1 MVKNIK
7 IFLSLFFVVVL
18 GLLATTA
25 NAMVIGI
32 DLGSQTFKVSL
43 IKPGAFETVLNEQS
57 GRKTISSV
65 GWFKDERLFSSDSF
79 SVWARNPKQNY
90 NLVQAF
96 LGIKYKEGL
105 VEEISNGLPLG
116 FKVKNDTT
124 RNTVSIVYDDEI
136 NYSPEELTGMLL
148 RRVKDMASSYAG
160 SSIKDC
166 AITIPPYFTQQQR
179 QALLDGAQLAGLN
192 VLSLIHD
199 VNAAA
204 LSYAMDRTFLEKN
217 QSVIFY
223 DMGARHTSVS
233 LVEFES
239 HNEQIKGVKKNKTVS
254 SVSVKGIEWD
264 EKLGGFDFDMVIVN
278 HLKSL
283 LKKQIPSANIDDIKI
298 TIKLL
303 KEVGKMKENLSV
315 NQQAQIFIGSLVD
328 DHDFQAT
335 ISRQQFEELS
345 QSLVERAL
353 LPLKKLIDSTS
364 IKLKDIEHF
373 EVIGG
378 GVRIPFIQQALKD
391 YLKRDTLDKHLNGD
405 EAMSNG
411 AAFYAASLTHY
422 FKVKEIKLRDILL
435 NSVDVEI
442 NNNLISSNSNNG
454 GETLLEE
461 ETEDNEDNENNNSG
475 NQQQQ
480 QQPTIN
486 QGGLK
491 DKKIQLFKVNS
502 KLGIKKT
509 VSFSSENGFSLFL
522 NNPTINNP
530 LATYTVTNVP
540 TTGERY
546 NFTGKPKIHCSFRL
560 TTSGIVVLE
569 KAEAEITVS
578 LIKPQPQQNKTST
591 TASSKKNVTIE
602 TDGGSE
608 DTKSTK
614 EDETTTTTTTEENK
628 KEVVEEVEEV
638 VVEKVIE
645 YIQKTI
651 RVPLNFTIKY
661 GGGGVEPLSKELL
674 SESNDR
680 INKLDQVDRILRE
693 LRQERNNLESFIY
706 ETRDKLESNEEYLK
720 CSTQEERDQLVEEL
734 DKTSSW
740 LSDALDN
747 DNSETEEY
755 RKQLKDIKKKA
766 DKIVNRVSQYQLVPV
781 ALEELEDVVDKVK
794 PLFESASK
802 DLNITAEELKETTDK
817 IKSVSDWVQEK
828 KSEFKLADYS
838 KDLQTSS
845 YDIKF
850 KLYDLERTIKEILK
864 KKKKPVKPSSS
875 SKKDKSS
882 KDKSSKGKPNSTTDE
897 KEQKEQQKDDFE
909 RESQFQNDGASE
921 EQQQFE
927 EDHKVHDEL

>member
-1 MVKNIK
+1 
-7 IFLSLFFVVVL
+7 
-18 GLLATTA
+18 
-25 NAMVIGI
+25 MVIGI

-90 NLVQAF
+90 NLIQAF

-116 FKVKNDTT
+116 FKVKNDTV
-124 RNTVSIVYDDEI
+124 RNTVSIVYDDET
-136 NYSPEELTGMLL
+136 NYSAEELTGMLL

-179 QALLDGAQLAGLN
+179 QALLDAAQLAGLN

-199 VNAAA
+199 INAAA
-204 LSYAMDRTFLEKN
+204 LSFAMDRTFLEKN

-254 SVSVKGIEWD
+254 SASVKGIEWD

-278 HLKSL
+278 HLKTL
-283 LKKQIPSANIDDIKI
+283 LKKQIPSANVDDIKI

-315 NQQAQIFIGSLVD
+315 NQQAHIFIGSLVD

-335 ISRQQFEELS
+335 ISKQQFEELS
-345 QSLVERAL
+345 QSLIERSL
-353 LPLKKLIDSTS
+353 LPLKKLILSTG
-364 IKLKDIEHF
+364 IKLKDIEYF

-378 GVRIPFIQQALKD
+378 SVRIPFIQQALKD

-422 FKVKEIKLRDILL
+422 FKVKEIKLKDILL

-442 NNNLISSNSNNG
+442 NNNIINSG
-454 GETLLEE
+454 GVGAGGADTLLE
-461 ETEDNEDNENNNSG
+461 ETEDNEDNELNNE
-475 NQQQQ
+475 QQ

-530 LATYTVTNVP
+530 LATYTVSNVP
-540 TTGERY
+540 TPGEKY

-578 LIKPQPQQNKTST
+578 LIKPQPQQNKTS
-591 TASSKKNVTIE
+591 SSSSTKKNTTTIE
-602 TDGGSE
+602 TATDGGSE
-608 DTKSTK
+608 ETT
-614 EDETTTTTTTEENK
+614 DETTTTKQEKEE
-628 KEVVEEVEEV
+628 EEVV

-661 GGGGVEPLSKELL
+661 NGGVEPLSKEL
-674 SESNDR
+674 SQESNDR

-706 ETRDKLESNEEYLK
+706 ETKDKLESNEEYLK
-720 CSTQEERDQLVEEL
+720 CSTQQERDQLVEEL
-734 DKTSSW
+734 DKTSAW

-747 DNSETEEY
+747 DNTETEEY
-755 RKQLKDIKKKA
+755 RKQLKDVKKKA

-781 ALEELEDVVDKVK
+781 ALEELEDTVDKVK
-794 PLFESASK
+794 PMFEIASK
-802 DLNITAEELKETTDK
+802 DLNVTAEELKETTDK
-817 IKSVSDWVQEK
+817 IQSVSDWVQEK

-845 YDIKF
+845 FDIKF

-864 KKKKPVKPSSS
+864 KKKKPVKPSTTS

-882 KDKSSKGKPNSTTDE
+882 KSSKGKSNSTDE
-897 KEQKEQQKDDFE
+897 KDRKQKEQQQKE
-909 RESQFQNDGASE
+909 ESQFQNDGGE
-921 EQQQFE
+921 EQQFE
-927 EDHKVHDEL
+927 DDHKVHDEL

>member
-25 NAMVIGI
+25 NSMVIGI

-90 NLVQAF
+90 NLIQAF

-116 FKVKNDTT
+116 FKVKNDTV

-179 QALLDGAQLAGLN
+179 QALLDAAQLAGLN

-199 VNAAA
+199 INAAA
-204 LSYAMDRTFLEKN
+204 LSFAMDRTFLEKN

-254 SVSVKGIEWD
+254 SASVKGLEWD

-278 HLKSL
+278 HLKTL
-283 LKKQIPSANIDDIKI
+283 LKKQIPSANVDDIKI

-335 ISRQQFEELS
+335 VSKQQFEELS
-345 QSLVERAL
+345 QSLIERSL
-353 LPLKKLIDSTS
+353 LPLKRLIDSTG
-364 IKLKDIEHF
+364 IKLKDIEFF
-373 EVIGG
+373 EVVGG

-422 FKVKEIKLRDILL
+422 FKVKEIKLKDILL

-442 NNNLISSNSNNG
+442 NNNIINSAATG
-454 GETLLEE
+454 GETLLE
-461 ETEDNEDNENNNSG
+461 ETEDNEDNELNSSG
-475 NQQQQ
+475 NE

-530 LATYTVTNVP
+530 LATYTVSNVP
-540 TTGERY
+540 TPGEKY

-578 LIKPQPQQNKTST
+578 LIKPQPQNKTT
-591 TASSKKNVTIE
+591 TGSSSSSSKKNTTIE
-602 TDGGSE
+602 TNDGGSEETKSNQQEDETTDGGSE
-608 DTKSTK
+608 ETK
-614 EDETTTTTTTEENK
+614 EEEI
-628 KEVVEEVEEV
+628 V

-661 GGGGVEPLSKELL
+661 NGCAEPLSKELNQ
-674 SESNDR
+674 ESNDR
-680 INKLDQVDRILRE
+680 INKLDQIDRILRE

-706 ETRDKLESNEEYLK
+706 ETKDKLESNEEYLK
-720 CSTQEERDQLVEEL
+720 CSTQQERDQLVEEL
-734 DKTSSW
+734 DKTSVW

-747 DNSETEEY
+747 DNTETDEY

-781 ALEELEDVVDKVK
+781 ALDELEDTVDKVK
-794 PLFESASK
+794 PMFEIASK

-817 IKSVSDWVQEK
+817 IQSVSDWVQEK

-845 YDIKF
+845 FDIKF

-875 SKKDKSS
+875 SSSSKKDKSS
-882 KDKSSKGKPNSTTDE
+882 KSSKGKSNSTDE
-897 KEQKEQQKDDFE
+897 KDQKQKEQQKE
-909 RESQFQNDGASE
+909 ESQFQNDGAE
-921 EQQQFE
+921 EQQFE
-927 EDHKVHDEL
+927 DDHKVHDEL

>member
-1 MVKNIK
+1 MVKNIN
-7 IFLSLFFVVVL
+7 IFLSLFLVVVL

-43 IKPGAFETVLNEQS
+43 IKPGVFETVLNEQS

-90 NLVQAF
+90 NLIQAF

-223 DMGARHTSVS
+223 DMGSRHTSVS

-283 LKKQIPSANIDDIKI
+283 LKKQIPSANVDDIKI

-335 ISRQQFEELS
+335 VSRQQFEDLS
-345 QSLVERAL
+345 KSLVERSI
-353 LPLKKLIDSTS
+353 LPLKRLIDSTG

-378 GVRIPFIQQALKD
+378 GVRVPFIQQALKD

-442 NNNLISSNSNNG
+442 NNNLISGG
-454 GETLLEE
+454 GETLLE
-461 ETEDNEDNENNNSG
+461 ETEDNEDNENING
-475 NQQQQ
+475 GEDK
-480 QQPTIN
+480 QPTIN

-530 LATYTVTNVP
+530 LATYTVANVP
-540 TTGERY
+540 TTGEKY

-578 LIKPQPQQNKTST
+578 LIKPQPQQNKTSPSSSSS
-591 TASSKKNVTIE
+591 SSKKNVTIE

-608 DTKSTK
+608 ETNKMD
-614 EDETTTTTTTEENK
+614 EDETNSNTKETKEE
-628 KEVVEEVEEV
+628 EEAV

-661 GGGGVEPLSKELL
+661 NGGVEPLSKELYQ
-674 SESNDR
+674 ESNDR

-706 ETRDKLESNEEYLK
+706 ETKDKLESNEEYLK
-720 CSTQEERDQLVEEL
+720 CSTQQERDQLVEEL
-734 DKTSSW
+734 DKTSVW

-747 DNSETEEY
+747 DNTDTEEY

-766 DKIVNRVSQYQLVPV
+766 DKIVNRVNQYQLVPV

-794 PLFESASK
+794 PMFEAASK
-802 DLNITAEELKETTDK
+802 DLNITTEELKETTDK
-817 IKSVSDWVQEK
+817 IQSVSDWVQEK

-864 KKKKPVKPSSS
+864 KKKKSVKPSS

-882 KDKSSKGKPNSTTDE
+882 KSSKGKSNSTTADE
-897 KEQKEQQKDDFE
+897 KEDQKKQKQQKEEFD

-921 EQQQFE
+921 EQQFE
-927 EDHKVHDEL
+927 DDHKVHDEL

>member
-57 GRKTISSV
+57 GRKTVSSV

-79 SVWARNPKQNY
+79 SVWARNPEQNY
-90 NLVQAF
+90 NLIQAF

-105 VEEISNGLPLG
+105 VEEIGNGLPLG
-116 FKVKNDTT
+116 FKVKNDTI
-124 RNTVSIVYDDEI
+124 RNTVSIVYDDDVS
-136 NYSPEELTGMLL
+136 YSAEELTGMLL
-148 RRVKDMASSYAG
+148 RRVKDMASAYAG

-166 AITIPPYFTQQQR
+166 AITIPPFFTQQQR
-179 QALLDGAQLAGLN
+179 QSLLDAAQLAGLN

-204 LSYAMDRTFLEKN
+204 LTYAMDRIFLEKN

-254 SVSVKGIEWD
+254 SVSVKSIEWD
-264 EKLGGFDFDMVIVN
+264 EKLGGYDFDMVIVG
-278 HLKSL
+278 HLKQL
-283 LKKQIPSANIDDIKI
+283 LKKQIPSANVDDIKI

-335 ISRQQFEELS
+335 VSRQQFEDLS
-345 QSLVERAL
+345 KSLVERAL
-353 LPLKKLIDSTS
+353 LPLKRLIDSTS
-364 IKLKDIEHF
+364 IKLKDIEYF
-373 EVIGG
+373 EVVGG
-378 GVRIPFIQQALKD
+378 GIRIPFIQQALKD

-435 NSVDVEI
+435 NPVDVEI
-442 NNNLISSNSNNG
+442 NNSNLVSGNNNA
-454 GETLLEE
+454 ETLLE
-461 ETEDNEDNENNNSG
+461 ETEDNEENENNEK
-475 NQQQQ
+475 
-480 QQPTIN
+480 QPTIN

-491 DKKIQLFKVNS
+491 EKKIQLFKVNS

-522 NNPTINNP
+522 NNPTINSP
-530 LATYTVTNVP
+530 LATYIVSNVP
-540 TTGERY
+540 TPGEKY

-578 LIKPQPQQNKTST
+578 MIKPQPQPNKNTT
-591 TASSKKNVTIE
+591 TASTKKNATIE
-602 TDGGSE
+602 TTNDG
-608 DTKSTK
+608 ST
-614 EDETTTTTTTEENK
+614 EEEEEEEETTTKEEGTIQ
-628 KEVVEEVEEV
+628 EE
-638 VVEKVIE
+638 KIIE

-651 RVPLNFTIKY
+651 RVPLNFTVKY
-661 GGGGVEPLSKELL
+661 NGGVEPLSKELYL
-674 SESNDR
+674 ESNDR

-706 ETRDKLESNEEYLK
+706 ETKDKLDSNEEYLK
-720 CSTQEERDQLVEEL
+720 CSTQEERDQLVQEL
-734 DKTSSW
+734 DKTSNW

-747 DNSETEEY
+747 DNTNTEEY

-766 DKIVNRVSQYQLVPV
+766 DKIVNRVQQYQLVPV
-781 ALEELEDVVDKVK
+781 ALEELEDVVDKVQ
-794 PLFESASK
+794 PLFASASK

-817 IKSVSDWVQEK
+817 IKSVSDWVEEK
-828 KSEFKLADYS
+828 KNEFKLADYS

-875 SKKDKSS
+875 SSSKKDKSS
-882 KDKSSKGKPNSTTDE
+882 KSSKE
-897 KEQKEQQKDDFE
+897 KDQKAKDQKDETE
-909 RESQFQNDGASE
+909 RDFQNDGASD
-921 EQQQFE
+921 EQNQQFE
-927 EDHKVHDEL
+927 DDHKVHDEL

>member
-25 NAMVIGI
+25 NSMVIGI

-90 NLVQAF
+90 NLIQAF

-116 FKVKNDTT
+116 FKVKNDTV
-124 RNTVSIVYDDEI
+124 RNTVSIVYDDET
-136 NYSPEELTGMLL
+136 NYSAEELTGMLL

-179 QALLDGAQLAGLN
+179 QALLDAAQLAGLN

-199 VNAAA
+199 INAAA
-204 LSYAMDRTFLEKN
+204 LSFAMDRTFLEKN

-254 SVSVKGIEWD
+254 SASVKGIEWD

-278 HLKSL
+278 HLKTL
-283 LKKQIPSANIDDIKI
+283 LKKQIPSANVDDIKI

-315 NQQAQIFIGSLVD
+315 NQQAHIFIGSLVD

-335 ISRQQFEELS
+335 ISKQQFEELS
-345 QSLVERAL
+345 QSLIERSL
-353 LPLKKLIDSTS
+353 LPLKKLILSTG
-364 IKLKDIEHF
+364 IKLKDIEYF
-373 EVIGG
+373 EVVGG
-378 GVRIPFIQQALKD
+378 SVRIPFIQQALKD

-422 FKVKEIKLRDILL
+422 FKVKEIKLKDILL

-442 NNNLISSNSNNG
+442 NNNIINSG
-454 GETLLEE
+454 GVGAGADTLLE
-461 ETEDNEDNENNNSG
+461 ETEDNEDNELNNE
-475 NQQQQ
+475 

-530 LATYTVTNVP
+530 LATYTVSNVP
-540 TTGERY
+540 TPGEKY

-578 LIKPQPQQNKTST
+578 LIKPQPQQNKTSSST
-591 TASSKKNVTIE
+591 TKKNTTTIE
-602 TDGGSE
+602 TATTDGGSE
-608 DTKSTK
+608 ETT
-614 EDETTTTTTTEENK
+614 DETTTTKQEKEKEEE
-628 KEVVEEVEEV
+628 EVVV

-661 GGGGVEPLSKELL
+661 NGGVEPLSKEL
-674 SESNDR
+674 SQESNDR

-706 ETRDKLESNEEYLK
+706 ETKDKLESNEEYLK
-720 CSTQEERDQLVEEL
+720 CSTQQERDQLVEEL
-734 DKTSSW
+734 DKTSAW

-747 DNSETEEY
+747 DNTETEEY
-755 RKQLKDIKKKA
+755 RKQLKDVKKKA

-781 ALEELEDVVDKVK
+781 ALDELEDTVDKVK
-794 PLFESASK
+794 PMFEIASK
-802 DLNITAEELKETTDK
+802 DLNVTAEELKETTDK
-817 IKSVSDWVQEK
+817 IQSVSDWVQEK

-845 YDIKF
+845 FDIKF

-864 KKKKPVKPSSS
+864 KKKKPVKPSTS

-882 KDKSSKGKPNSTTDE
+882 KSSKGKSNSTDE
-897 KEQKEQQKDDFE
+897 KDQKQKEQQKE
-909 RESQFQNDGASE
+909 ESQFQNDGGE
-921 EQQQFE
+921 EQQFE
-927 EDHKVHDEL
+927 DDHKVHDEL